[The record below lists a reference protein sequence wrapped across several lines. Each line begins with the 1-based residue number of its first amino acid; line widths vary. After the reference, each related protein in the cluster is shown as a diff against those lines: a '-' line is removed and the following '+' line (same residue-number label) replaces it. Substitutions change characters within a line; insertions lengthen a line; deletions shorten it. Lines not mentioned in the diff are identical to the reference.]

1 MTEIKK
7 LTKIVLI
14 VDAIIWFIFGVML
27 TFLYDMAL
35 NPEGWTNPYFPRM
48 FGGVNFLSA
57 IFAIL
62 MLRKKEWEEI
72 KLTFAYLI
80 GLLLSTLIIEA
91 AVLATLGSTFGASTI
106 QLGSSTIILEAVL
119 LTIGVVS
126 YIKQR
131 S

>member
-7 LTKIVLI
+7 LTKIALI
-14 VDAIIWFIFGVML
+14 VDTIIWFLFGIML
-27 TFLYDMAL
+27 TFLYDMTL
-35 NPEGWTNPYFPRM
+35 NPEGWTNPYLPRL
-48 FGGVNFLSA
+48 FGGVNLISA

-72 KLTFAYLI
+72 KLTFEYFI
-80 GLLLSTLIIEA
+80 GLIIISLIIE
-91 AVLATLGSTFGASTI
+91 VSVYATLYSTFGDLWKLNGLFTI
-106 QLGSSTIILEAVL
+106 TVEAVL
-119 LTIGVVS
+119 LALGIVT

>member
-14 VDAIIWFIFGVML
+14 VDAIMWFIFGILL
-27 TFLYDMAL
+27 TFLYDMSM
-35 NPEGWTNPYFPRM
+35 NPEGWTNPYLPRL
-48 FGGVNFLSA
+48 FGGVNLISA

-72 KLTFAYLI
+72 KLTFEYFI
-80 GLLLSTLIIEA
+80 GLLIVTFIIE
-91 AVLATLGSTFGASTI
+91 VTVFSTFISTFGASQILNNSFTI
-106 QLGSSTIILEAVL
+106 TVEAVL
-119 LTIGVVS
+119 LTLAIVT

>member
-14 VDAIIWFIFGVML
+14 VYAIIFFIFGVNL
-27 TFLYDMAL
+27 TFLYDMIM

-48 FGGVNFLSA
+48 FGGINFVSA

-72 KLTFAYLI
+72 KLTFAYFIGILI
-80 GLLLSTLIIEA
+80 STLLIEIS
-91 AVLATLGSTFGASTI
+91 VLSILGSTFGASTI
-106 QLGSSTIILEAVL
+106 QLGMSTIILEAVL
-119 LTIGVVS
+119 LTLGIVS

>member
-14 VDAIIWFIFGVML
+14 VDAIVWLLFGIML
-27 TFLYDMAL
+27 TFLYDMAM
-35 NPEGWTNPYFPRM
+35 NPEGWTNPYLPRM
-48 FGGVNFLSA
+48 FGGINLVSA
-57 IFAIL
+57 IFALL

-72 KLTFAYLI
+72 KMTFEYFMGI
-80 GLLLSTLIIEA
+80 LLSTLIIEI
-91 AVLATLGSTFGASTI
+91 AVLSTFGSTFGASTI
-106 QLGSSTIILEAVL
+106 LMGSFTITVEAVL
-119 LTIGVVS
+119 LAVAIFT

>member
-14 VDAIIWFIFGVML
+14 VYAIIWFLFGVML

-72 KLTFAYLI
+72 KLTFEYFI
-80 GLLLSTLIIEA
+80 GLLLFTLTIEI
-91 AVLATLGSTFGASTI
+91 AVLATFGSTFGASI
-106 QLGSSTIILEAVL
+106 ILQGSSTIILEAVL
-119 LTIGVVS
+119 LTLGIVS

-131 S
+131 G

>member
-1 MTEIKK
+1 M
-7 LTKIVLI
+7 
-14 VDAIIWFIFGVML
+14 
-27 TFLYDMAL
+27 

-48 FGGVNFLSA
+48 FGGINFVSA

-72 KLTFAYLI
+72 KLTFAYFIGILI
-80 GLLLSTLIIEA
+80 STLLIEIS
-91 AVLATLGSTFGASTI
+91 VLSILGSTFGASTI
-106 QLGSSTIILEAVL
+106 QLGMSTIILEAVL
-119 LTIGVVS
+119 LTLGIVS

>member
-7 LTKIVLI
+7 FTKIVLL
-14 VDAIIWFIFGVML
+14 VDTIMWFLFGILL

-35 NPEGWTNPYFPRM
+35 NPEGWTNPYLPKM
-48 FGGVNFLSA
+48 FGGVNLVSA

-62 MLRKKEWEEI
+62 MLRKNEWEEI
-72 KLTFAYLI
+72 KLTFAYFI
-80 GLLLSTLIIEA
+80 GILLSTLIIELT
-91 AVLATLGSTFGASTI
+91 VYVIFYSTFGAPWRSQALFPMI
-106 QLGSSTIILEAVL
+106 VEAVL
-119 LTIGVVS
+119 LILGIVT

>member
-14 VDAIIWFIFGVML
+14 VYAIIWFIFGTLL
-27 TFLYDMAL
+27 TFLYDMIM

-48 FGGVNFLSA
+48 FGGINFVSA
-57 IFAIL
+57 IFAFL
-62 MLRKKEWEEI
+62 MFRKKEWEEI
-72 KLTFAYLI
+72 KLTFAYFI
-80 GLLLSTLIIEA
+80 GILTSTLIIEIS
-91 AVLATLGSTFGASTI
+91 VLSILGSTFGASTI

-119 LTIGVVS
+119 LTIGIVV

>member
-14 VDAIIWFIFGVML
+14 VYAIIWFIFGTLL

-48 FGGVNFLSA
+48 FGGINYVLSL
-57 IFAIL
+57 FAIL
-62 MLRKKEWEEI
+62 LLRKKEWEEI
-72 KLTFAYLI
+72 KLTFAIFI
-80 GLLLSTLIIEA
+80 GILTSTLIIEV
-91 AVLATLGSTFGASTI
+91 AVLATFGSTFGALI
-106 QLGSSTIILEAVL
+106 FQQGLSTIILEAVL
-119 LTIGVVS
+119 LTLGIVS

>member
-14 VDAIIWFIFGVML
+14 VDAILWVIFGIL
-27 TFLYDMAL
+27 LIFLYDMTM
-35 NPEGWTNPYFPRM
+35 NPESWTNPYLPRM
-48 FGGVNFLSA
+48 FGGVNFISA

-72 KLTFAYLI
+72 KLTFEYLI
-80 GLLLSTLIIEA
+80 GLLISTLIIEV
-91 AVLATLGSTFGASTI
+91 AVLATFGSTFGASTI
-106 QLGSSTIILEAVL
+106 LLGSSTITIESVL
-119 LTIGVVS
+119 LLLGIVS